1 MELHNWMQLFMINK
15 ETDKQE
21 LILYMTDLKNGQDK
35 LNTAMQ
41 AQGQDLQFMMLMMQN
56 VRSIPDS
63 LNHVSHTFSI
73 AYVEIW
79 ARR

>member
-1 MELHNWMQLFMINK
+1 MQLFMINR
-15 ETDKQE
+15 EMDKQE
-21 LILYMTDLKNGQDK
+21 VIAYMTDIKNGQDK

-41 AQGQDLQFMMLMMQN
+41 AQNQDLQYMMLMMQN
-56 VRSIPDS
+56 VRSIPAPRRI
-63 LNHVSHTFSI
+63 NHVSHTFSL

>member
-1 MELHNWMQLFMINK
+1 MQLFMINK

-41 AQGQDLQFMMLMMQN
+41 AQGQDLQYMMLMMQN

-63 LNHVSHTFSI
+63 RRVNHVPHTFL
-73 AYVEIW
+73 
-79 ARR
+79 

>member
-1 MELHNWMQLFMINK
+1 MQLFMINK

-56 VRSIPDS
+56 VRSIPVS
-63 LNHVSHTFSI
+63 RTVNYVSHTFSL
-73 AYVEIW
+73 AYVEI
-79 ARR
+79 

>member
-1 MELHNWMQLFMINK
+1 MQLFMINK

-63 LNHVSHTFSI
+63 RRVNHVSHTFSI